1 MDEIEFNINDVIIRI
16 NELRSAWYQVDEY
29 DEQMAQMEDDIKEYM
44 KESLQEEID
53 ALLNLIVVMNQD
65 IKEMDDQVQDF
76 ES

>member
-16 NELRSAWYQVDEY
+16 NELRTAWYQVDEY
-29 DEQMAQMEDDIKEYM
+29 DEQMTQMNEYIKEHM

-65 IKEMDDQVQDF
+65 REELDDQVQDF
-76 ES
+76 ED